1 MYVATYS
8 TRMDE
13 KRDGGVVVAAS
24 GKEIYVEDVAHNE
37 AGEREPGNVGGKGA
51 VSYIWDAMG

>member
-1 MYVATYS
+1 
-8 TRMDE
+8 MDE